1 MNDYELK
8 YIGIWILVILV
19 IIVGFFLFWRWE
31 LVKRQFDRLLL
42 NSKFTT
48 QERLDMMEKKQKE
61 PLLTNKC
68 LDCEKNLY
76 YGKTCNGQCIK
87 EAEE

>member
-1 MNDYELK
+1 MK
-8 YIGIWILVILV
+8 
-19 IIVGFFLFWRWE
+19 
-31 LVKRQFDRLLL
+31 KQFDRLLL

-61 PLLTNKC
+61 PLLTNKLLTNKC

-76 YGKTCNGQCIK
+76 YGRTCNGVCIK
-87 EAEE
+87 EDED